1 MDKLNNKSKTFDKM
15 IILFLSGSFTGY
27 IIEGLFCLFSK
38 GCWESH
44 VVTLVGPLNALYGI
58 GAVLF
63 YTIAVLFRSKSNM
76 YKALAIA
83 VSATILELFTGLFL
97 KDHLGM
103 KAWDYTNQ
111 FLNYRGIICL
121 SFTLVWGVAGYLF
134 CVAFNNVERI
144 MNKIKGLKIHIIC
157 IILSIVTVLNLSFTA
172 VSVVRWSDRHYNY
185 SRNTKIGKMIDAYA
199 PDEWMQKRFVEW
211 SFIDIKDLN
220 N

>member
-1 MDKLNNKSKTFDKM
+1 MDKPNNKSKTFDKI
-15 IILFLSGSFTGY
+15 IILFLSGSFIGF
-27 IIEGLFCLFSK
+27 IIEGLFCLVSK
-38 GCWESH
+38 GRWESH

-63 YTIAVLFRSKSNM
+63 YTIAVLFRSKSNL

-97 KDHLGM
+97 KDYLGM

-121 SFTLVWGVAGYLF
+121 SFTLIWGVAGYLF

-157 IILSIVTVLNLSFTA
+157 VILSVVTVLNLSFTA
-172 VSVVRWSDRHYNY
+172 ISVVRWSDRHYNH
-185 SRNTKIGKMIDAYA
+185 SRNTKIGKMIDAYV